1 MKTRQFTQISQSV
14 ENGEAR
20 QGREKQEVDGGGG
33 GMVGGGEWL
42 GGGMVGGGNG
52 L

>member
-20 QGREKQEVDGGGG
+20 QGREKQEVDG
-33 GMVGGGEWL
+33 VG

>member
-1 MKTRQFTQISQSV
+1 VKTRQFTQISQSV

-20 QGREKQEVDGGGG
+20 QGRETQEVDGGGG
-33 GMVGGGEWL
+33 GGEWL
-42 GGGMVGGGNG
+42 EGGNG